1 MAQAKRM
8 TPYREF
14 VRFRVYR
21 LMQPWGDD
29 WDQAA
34 MIAASVCNRLQKKA
48 NLKLEQ
54 FRPTYKRRKT
64 DDEIEAAFRQFFGRL
79 SKGANGDARKSG
91 D

>member
-1 MAQAKRM
+1 M

-48 NLKLEQ
+48 NMKLEQ
-54 FRPTYKRRKT
+54 FRPTY
-64 DDEIEAAFRQFFGRL
+64 
-79 SKGANGDARKSG
+79 
-91 D
+91 